1 MGAITTRAIVE
12 SERPSPS
19 QQPEIQPQILPR
31 SDLPASIARKIVEHI
46 HTHDLQPGDRLPSMQ
61 DLADRFAVANPT
73 VREAL
78 RRLQV
83 TGDVELRQGSGT
95 YVGQG
100 RKGLVL
106 ANPNVSSL
114 EMEDLI
120 SIMTA
125 RLVVEPHLAGLAAER
140 AIAADLAELD
150 DLLRETERHLFPND
164 STSDLSNNTFHLAIA
179 RVAREPVLA
188 QIDRALLELYGSGYC
203 PEFHPGRG
211 RSKDLHDH
219 IGILNAIRAGDSAQ
233 ADARMRQHLS
243 ESFKDIEDRLAEARA
258 EAKKGGPVAADGAGG

>member
-1 MGAITTRAIVE
+1 MGAITPRAIVE
-12 SERPSPS
+12 TDRPSPAQRPAIPS
-19 QQPEIQPQILPR
+19 QLLPR
-31 SDLPASIARKIVEHI
+31 SDLSALIARKIVEHI
-46 HTHDLQPGDRLPSMQ
+46 LTHDLQPGDRLPSMQ
-61 DLADRFAVANPT
+61 ALADRFAVANPT

-78 RRLQV
+78 RRLQA
-83 TGDVELRQGSGT
+83 TGEVELRQGSGT

-106 ANPNVSSL
+106 ANPNVSAL
-114 EMEDLI
+114 TMEDLI
-120 SIMTA
+120 EIMSA

-140 AIAADLAELD
+140 ADVADIAELD

-164 STSDLSNNTFHLAIA
+164 STSDQPNNTFHLAIA

-219 IGILNAIRAGDSAQ
+219 IGILSAIRAGDA
-233 ADARMRQHLS
+233 ALATARMRQHLT
-243 ESFKDIEDRLAEARA
+243 ESRQDVEARLAEAGQKSA
-258 EAKKGGPVAADGAGG
+258 EAVP